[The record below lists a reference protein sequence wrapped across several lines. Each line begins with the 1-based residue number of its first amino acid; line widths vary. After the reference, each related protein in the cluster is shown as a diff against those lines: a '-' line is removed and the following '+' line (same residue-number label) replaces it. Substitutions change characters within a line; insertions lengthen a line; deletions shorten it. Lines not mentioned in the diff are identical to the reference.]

1 MNKSPEWNFIMQ
13 ILTKI
18 LIFFIFT
25 CILIATALVGHAS
38 ENSCCGKRTV
48 KGVTF
53 VIDYPCRHPKRALS
67 LDDSLNVEQLQIL
80 ETNLQGIACFINQL
94 SDYRAG
100 DEILIKKEVRYPIN
114 YFPIN
119 ENLKSKTIIP
129 VRHMINWNI
138 DPESIKFQVAYFI
151 SNPEYSI
158 LAGIFFN
165 RKQNLYIYFV
175 DNYVFERSDH
185 DITVYR
191 FKGHLNDNHRIFT
204 DEKALDQYLSQG
216 LQ

>member
-1 MNKSPEWNFIMQ
+1 MQ
-13 ILTKI
+13 NLEKI
-18 LIFFIFT
+18 VTSCIFGSM
-25 CILIATALVGHAS
+25 LLATTLVGHAS
-38 ENSCCGKRTV
+38 ENSCCSKRTA

-67 LDDSLNVEQLQIL
+67 LNDSLDVEQLKIL
-80 ETNLQGIACFINQL
+80 ETNLQEIACFINQL

-100 DEILIKKEVRYPIN
+100 DEVLMKKEVRYPIN

-119 ENLKSKTIIP
+119 EDLKSKTIIP
-129 VRHMINWNI
+129 VRHMINWNVN
-138 DPESIKFQVAYFI
+138 EEFIKFQVAYFI

-158 LAGIFFN
+158 LAGIFLN
-165 RKQNLYIYFV
+165 RKQNLYYYFV
-175 DNYVFERSDH
+175 DNYVFEKSTH
-185 DITVYR
+185 DTTVYR

-204 DEKALDQYLSQG
+204 DEKTLAQYLSEG